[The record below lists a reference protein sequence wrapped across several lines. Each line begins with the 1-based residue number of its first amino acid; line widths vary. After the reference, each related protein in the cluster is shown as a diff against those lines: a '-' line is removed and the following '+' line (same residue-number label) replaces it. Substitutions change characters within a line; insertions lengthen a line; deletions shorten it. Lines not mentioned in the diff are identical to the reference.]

1 MAAEVVVVLTEAIVL
16 AGRVVPPPRPAVLE
30 PGAAL
35 MLALALDLV
44 AVRIWQLVVR
54 MEELAGVVVLTAEVV
69 LLEAVVPPVVVPVVA
84 AGRAKAVEI
93 SGTSPSRFAIASRL
107 NSRSNPSD
115 S

>member
-1 MAAEVVVVLTEAIVL
+1 M
-16 AGRVVPPPRPAVLE
+16 
-30 PGAAL
+30 
-35 MLALALDLV
+35 LDLARV

-69 LLEAVVPPVVVPVVA
+69 LLEAVVPPAVVPVAAVA
-84 AGRAKAVEI
+84 VGRARAVEI

-107 NSRSNPSD
+107 DSRSNRSD